1 MIILPGM
8 RAGQAEQSVRPER
21 GSAQNRR
28 HAFNDTNGVQP
39 RYEPT
44 NTNAG
49 GSAGWCNCTRLTPRL
64 ILAVAG
70 LVVASI
76 PVTLLGYA
84 ADARLGTAAHIRH
97 RGGAVPAHMGRRSSL
112 GGQHD
117 AGDQH
122 ILHPWVLRAVAA
134 VIVGWLLWRRQR
146 RLALWVAV
154 TMIVAG
160 ILGDGLKTLVARA
173 RPHLPHPVAT
183 APGASFPSGHA
194 LNSFVFFGIVV
205 LLLLPVAHGV
215 WRWVVWTAGIIAV
228 LLVGFSRVGL
238 GVHFVSDVV
247 AGWLLGA
254 GLLALTAAAFESW
267 RRAQGRIPVHV
278 VEEGVEPDEVSAVE
292 YRQEPRRAVR
302 PGS

>member
-1 MIILPGM
+1 MTQTGYNLDMSPPTPTPVAAP
-8 RAGQAEQSVRPER
+8 AGATAP
-21 GSAQNRR
+21 
-28 HAFNDTNGVQP
+28 
-39 RYEPT
+39 
-44 NTNAG
+44 
-49 GSAGWCNCTRLTPRL
+49 RLTPRL

-84 ADARLGTAAHIRH
+84 ATHGWGPLHTFDTDAARSLHTWAVGAPWAVGTMQAI
-97 RGGAVPAHMGRRSSL
+97 STY
-112 GGQHD
+112 
-117 AGDQH
+117 
-122 ILHPWVLRAVAA
+122 LHPWVLRAVTA
-134 VIVGWLLWRRQR
+134 VMVGWLLWRRQR

-278 VEEGVEPDEVSAVE
+278 VEVGVEPDEVTAVE
-292 YRQEPRRAVR
+292 YGQEPRRAVR